1 MSTRTPLARRV
12 IAALTLTVLA
22 ACASAQTQT
31 GLSLGDRVR
40 ITPSDPAVER
50 LVGSYADRRADGLV
64 VVGEGDTITIPT
76 SGIATLERQE
86 GTRGRG
92 GVGSI
97 IGLFGVGAIGV
108 VVAQDCATGSSDD
121 LEDVCKVFVIGAGA
135 IGGALLG
142 AIVGSF
148 IRTENWVVVPLIEVA
163 PTGQGTSAS
172 EFGFGLHARV
182 GLPW

>member
-1 MSTRTPLARRV
+1 MWNLRAGLLLV
-12 IAALTLTVLA
+12 TLTVLA
-22 ACASAQTQT
+22 ACSSTQTQT

-40 ITPSDPAVER
+40 ITPSDPAEER
-50 LVGSYADRRADGLV
+50 LVGSYEDGRDESLV
-64 VVGEGDTITIPT
+64 VVGEGDTITVPI

-86 GTRGRG
+86 GTRGRAG
-92 GVGSI
+92 PGAF
-97 IGLFGVGAIGV
+97 IGLVGVGALGV

-148 IRTENWVVVPLIEVA
+148 IRTENWVVVPLVEVA
-163 PTGQGTSAS
+163 PSGGIATAGVS
-172 EFGFGLHARV
+172 FGLRFARSR
-182 GLPW
+182 GP